1 MTLTVCLQNLHEKN
15 DICVDNSTLLLSF
28 RQENRLLLLC
38 LQVYSLHINKLEVWH
53 GLCWILYIN
62 FA

>member
-28 RQENRLLLLC
+28 RQENRLLLLY
-38 LQVYSLHINKLEVWH
+38 LQVYSLHIKKLEVWH
-53 GLCWILYIN
+53 GLC
-62 FA
+62 